1 MGFEGKAYMISTKY
15 SKDNKYSTDN
25 NSSLR
30 YNFALMA
37 LMLLLSPLSHAEV
50 YKTTTSEGQVVYT
63 DNINTAYQYN
73 KNSKNISV
81 LDKLPTQLQV
91 SSTTTQPATTST
103 SLNSQV
109 DNAAST
115 AADISLPDSLGDSL
129 TGRLSTQSISAS
141 QQGDYVLK
149 IVSPEVG
156 QTLRRGSQPIEI
168 NVALR
173 PSLKTGDRIVYQL
186 NNQTLATI
194 KDTSYTIATTT
205 LDPNPYTITVRVENV
220 LGEVIAQDTRAINL
234 ISNNVLYQKKRKA
247 IAEAQKKQTNQP
259 WYKKIL

>member
-1 MGFEGKAYMISTKY
+1 MGFEGKAYMILTKY
-15 SKDNKYSTDN
+15 STNN
-25 NSSLR
+25 NSGLR
-30 YNFALMA
+30 YSLILTALG
-37 LMLLLSPLSHAEV
+37 LLLSQLSHAEV
-50 YKTTTSEGQVVYT
+50 YKTITSDGQVVYT

-73 KNSKNISV
+73 KNSKTISV
-81 LDKLPTQLQV
+81 LDKLPTQSQV

-103 SLNSQV
+103 SLNNEV

-115 AADISLPDSLGDSL
+115 ATDNRLPDRLGDSL

-141 QQGDYVLK
+141 QQGDYVIK
-149 IVSPEVG
+149 IVSPEAG

-168 NVALR
+168 SVALT

-205 LDPNPYTITVRVENV
+205 LDPNPYTITVSVENV
-220 LGEVIAQDTRAINL
+220 LGEIIAQDTRTINL

-247 IAEAQKKQTNQP
+247 IAQAQKKKANQP

>member
-1 MGFEGKAYMISTKY
+1 MILTKY
-15 SKDNKYSTDN
+15 KSNN

-30 YNFALMA
+30 DNFALMA
-37 LMLLLSPLSHAEV
+37 LMLLLSQLSHAEV

-73 KNSKNISV
+73 KNSKTISV
-81 LDKLPTQLQV
+81 LDKLPTQSQV
-91 SSTTTQPATTST
+91 SSTTNQSTTTSND
-103 SLNSQV
+103 LNNEV

-115 AADISLPDSLGDSL
+115 ATDNRLPNS
-129 TGRLSTQSISAS
+129 LSTQSISAS
-141 QQGDYVLK
+141 QQGDYVVK
-149 IVSPEVG
+149 IVAPAAG

-168 NVALR
+168 SVALT
-173 PSLKTGDRIVYQL
+173 PSLKTGDRVVYQL

-220 LGEVIAQDTRAINL
+220 LGEIIAQDSRAVNL
-234 ISNNVLYQKKRKA
+234 ISNNVLYQKQRKA
-247 IAEAQKKQTNQP
+247 IAQAQKKKANQP

>member
-1 MGFEGKAYMISTKY
+1 MILT
-15 SKDNKYSTDN
+15 KYSTDN
-25 NSSLR
+25 NTSLR
-30 YNFALMA
+30 DNFALMA
-37 LMLLLSPLSHAEV
+37 LMLLLSQLSHAEV

-73 KNSKNISV
+73 KNSKTISV
-81 LDKLPTQLQV
+81 LDKLSTQSQV
-91 SSTTTQPATTST
+91 SSTTNQSTTTST
-103 SLNSQV
+103 SLNNQV
-109 DNAAST
+109 DNAVST
-115 AADISLPDSLGDSL
+115 TTDSRLPDSLSDS
-129 TGRLSTQSISAS
+129 LSTQSISAS
-141 QQGDYVLK
+141 QQGDYVIK
-149 IVSPEVG
+149 IVSPEAG
-156 QTLRRGSQPIEI
+156 QTLRRGSQSIEI
-168 NVALR
+168 NVALT

-205 LDPNPYTITVRVENV
+205 LDPNPYTITVSVENV

-247 IAEAQKKQTNQP
+247 IAEAQKKQANQP

>member
-1 MGFEGKAYMISTKY
+1 MILTKY
-15 SKDNKYSTDN
+15 KSNN

-30 YNFALMA
+30 YSYNFALMA
-37 LMLLLSPLSHAEV
+37 SMLLLSQLSHAEV
-50 YKTTTSEGQVVYT
+50 YKTTTLDGQVVYT

-73 KNSKNISV
+73 KNSKSISV
-81 LDKLPTQLQV
+81 LDKLPTQSQV
-91 SSTTTQPATTST
+91 SSTTNQSTTTSNN
-103 SLNSQV
+103 LNNEV
-109 DNAAST
+109 NNAAST
-115 AADISLPDSLGDSL
+115 ATDNRLPDSL

-141 QQGDYVLK
+141 QQGDYVLN
-149 IVSPEVG
+149 IVSPEAG

-168 NVALR
+168 NVALT

-194 KDTSYTIATTT
+194 KATSYTIATTT
-205 LDPNPYTITVRVENV
+205 LDPNPYTITVGVENV
-220 LGEVIAQDTRAINL
+220 LGEVIAQDTRAITL

-247 IAEAQKKQTNQP
+247 IAQAQKKKANQP

>member
-1 MGFEGKAYMISTKY
+1 M
-15 SKDNKYSTDN
+15 
-25 NSSLR
+25 
-30 YNFALMA
+30 
-37 LMLLLSPLSHAEV
+37 
-50 YKTTTSEGQVVYT
+50 VYT

-73 KNSKNISV
+73 KSSKNISV
-81 LDKLPTQLQV
+81 LDKLPTQSQV

-103 SLNSQV
+103 SLNNQV
-109 DNAAST
+109 NNAASK
-115 AADISLPDSLGDSL
+115 AADIRLPDSL

-149 IVSPEVG
+149 IVSPKAG

-168 NVALR
+168 NVALT

-186 NNQTLATI
+186 NNQTLATM
-194 KDTSYTIATTT
+194 KATSYTIATTT
-205 LDPNPYTITVRVENV
+205 LDPNPYTITVSVENV
-220 LGEVIAQDTRAINL
+220 LGEIIAQDTRAITL

-247 IAEAQKKQTNQP
+247 IAQAQKKQANQP

>member
-1 MGFEGKAYMISTKY
+1 MILTKY
-15 SKDNKYSTDN
+15 KSNN

-30 YNFALMA
+30 DNFALMA
-37 LMLLLSPLSHAEV
+37 LMLLLSQLSHAEV

-73 KNSKNISV
+73 KNSKTISV
-81 LDKLPTQLQV
+81 LDKLPTQSQV

-103 SLNSQV
+103 SLNNEV

-115 AADISLPDSLGDSL
+115 ATDNRLPNS
-129 TGRLSTQSISAS
+129 LSTQSISAS
-141 QQGDYVLK
+141 QQGDYVIK
-149 IVSPEVG
+149 IVSPEAG

-168 NVALR
+168 NVALT

-205 LDPNPYTITVRVENV
+205 LDPNPYTITVGVENI
-220 LGEVIAQDTRAINL
+220 LGEVIAQDTRAIYL

-247 IAEAQKKQTNQP
+247 IAEAQKKKANQP

>member
-1 MGFEGKAYMISTKY
+1 MILTKY
-15 SKDNKYSTDN
+15 KSD

-30 YNFALMA
+30 DNFALTA
-37 LMLLLSPLSHAEV
+37 VVLLLSQLSHAEV

-73 KNSKNISV
+73 KSSKNISV
-81 LDKLPTQLQV
+81 LDKLPTQSQV

-103 SLNSQV
+103 SLNNQV
-109 DNAAST
+109 NNAASK
-115 AADISLPDSLGDSL
+115 AADIRLPDSL

-149 IVSPEVG
+149 IVSPKAG

-168 NVALR
+168 NVALT

-186 NNQTLATI
+186 NNQTLATM
-194 KDTSYTIATTT
+194 KATSYTIATTT

-220 LGEVIAQDTRAINL
+220 LGEIIAQDTRAITL

-247 IAEAQKKQTNQP
+247 IAQAQKKQANQP

>member
-1 MGFEGKAYMISTKY
+1 MILTKY
-15 SKDNKYSTDN
+15 KSD

-30 YNFALMA
+30 DNFALTA
-37 LMLLLSPLSHAEV
+37 VVLLLSQLSHAEV

-81 LDKLPTQLQV
+81 LDKLPTQSQV

-103 SLNSQV
+103 SLNNQV

-115 AADISLPDSLGDSL
+115 AIDTRLPDSLGDSL

-149 IVSPEVG
+149 IVSPKAG

-168 NVALR
+168 NVALT

-186 NNQTLATI
+186 NNQTLATM
-194 KDTSYTIATTT
+194 KATSYTIATTT

-220 LGEVIAQDTRAINL
+220 LGEIIAQDTRAINL

-247 IAEAQKKQTNQP
+247 IAQAQKKQANQP

>member
-1 MGFEGKAYMISTKY
+1 MTLT
-15 SKDNKYSTDN
+15 KYSTDH

-30 YNFALMA
+30 YSFILTAVV
-37 LMLLLSPLSHAEV
+37 LLLSQLSHAEV
-50 YKTTTSEGQVVYT
+50 YKTTTSDGQVVYT

-73 KNSKNISV
+73 KNSKTISV
-81 LDKLPTQLQV
+81 LDKLSTQSQV
-91 SSTTTQPATTST
+91 SSTNNQSTTTST
-103 SLNSQV
+103 SLNNQV
-109 DNAAST
+109 DNAVST
-115 AADISLPDSLGDSL
+115 TTDNRLPDSLGDSL
-129 TGRLSTQSISAS
+129 TARLSTQSISAS

-156 QTLRRGSQPIEI
+156 QTLRRGSQPIEVS
-168 NVALR
+168 VALT

-205 LDPNPYTITVRVENV
+205 LDPNPYTITVSVENV
-220 LGEVIAQDTRAINL
+220 LGEVIAQDTRVINL

-247 IAEAQKKQTNQP
+247 IAQAQKKKANQP

>member
-1 MGFEGKAYMISTKY
+1 MGFEGKAYMILKKY
-15 SKDNKYSTDN
+15 NTDN
-25 NSSLR
+25 NSGLCYSD
-30 YNFALMA
+30 NFVLIA
-37 LMLLLSPLSHAEV
+37 LMLLLSQLSHAEV

-81 LDKLPTQLQV
+81 LDKLSTQSQV
-91 SSTTTQPATTST
+91 SSTTTQPATTSS
-103 SLNSQV
+103 SLNNQV
-109 DNAAST
+109 NNAAST
-115 AADISLPDSLGDSL
+115 ATDNRLPDSLGDSL
-129 TGRLSTQSISAS
+129 TDRLSTQAILAS
-141 QQGDYVLK
+141 QQGDYVVK
-149 IVSPEVG
+149 IVAPAAG

-168 NVALR
+168 NVALT

-205 LDPNPYTITVRVENV
+205 LDPNPYTLTVSVENV
-220 LGEVIAQDTRAINL
+220 LGEIIAQDTRAITL

-247 IAEAQKKQTNQP
+247 IAQAQKKKANQP

>member
-1 MGFEGKAYMISTKY
+1 MILT
-15 SKDNKYSTDN
+15 KYSTDN

-30 YNFALMA
+30 YSFALMA
-37 LMLLLSPLSHAEV
+37 LMLLLSQLSHAQV

-81 LDKLPTQLQV
+81 LDKLSTQSQV
-91 SSTTTQPATTST
+91 SSTINQSTTTSNN
-103 SLNSQV
+103 LNNEV

-115 AADISLPDSLGDSL
+115 ATDDRLPASL
-129 TGRLSTQSISAS
+129 TDRLSTQSISAS
-141 QQGDYVLK
+141 QQGDYLLR
-149 IVSPEVG
+149 IVSPEAG

-168 NVALR
+168 NVALT

-205 LDPNPYTITVRVENV
+205 LDPNPYTITVGVENV
-220 LGEVIAQDTRAINL
+220 LGEVIAQDTRTINL

-247 IAEAQKKQTNQP
+247 IAEAQKKQANQP

>member
-1 MGFEGKAYMISTKY
+1 MILTKY
-15 SKDNKYSTDN
+15 STNN
-25 NSSLR
+25 NSDLR
-30 YNFALMA
+30 YSLILTAVV
-37 LMLLLSPLSHAEV
+37 LLLSQLSHAEV

-73 KNSKNISV
+73 KNSKSISV
-81 LDKLPTQLQV
+81 LDKLPTQSQV
-91 SSTTTQPATTST
+91 SATTNQSATTSI
-103 SLNSQV
+103 SLNNQV

-115 AADISLPDSLGDSL
+115 AIDTRLPDSLGDSL

-141 QQGDYVLK
+141 QQGDYVLN
-149 IVSPEVG
+149 IVSPEAG

-168 NVALR
+168 NVALT

-194 KDTSYTIATTT
+194 KATSYTIATTT
-205 LDPNPYTITVRVENV
+205 LDPNPYTITVGVENV
-220 LGEVIAQDTRAINL
+220 LGEIIAQDTRAITL

-247 IAEAQKKQTNQP
+247 IAQAQKKQANQP

>member
-1 MGFEGKAYMISTKY
+1 MILTKY
-15 SKDNKYSTDN
+15 KSD

-30 YNFALMA
+30 YSYNFALTA
-37 LMLLLSPLSHAEV
+37 LMLLLSQLSHAEV

-103 SLNSQV
+103 SLNNQV
-109 DNAAST
+109 DNAASR
-115 AADISLPDSLGDSL
+115 DIDNRLPDSLN
-129 TGRLSTQSISAS
+129 GRLSIQSISAS
-141 QQGDYVLK
+141 QQGDYVLR
-149 IVSPEVG
+149 IVSPEAG

-168 NVALR
+168 NVALT

-205 LDPNPYTITVRVENV
+205 LDPNPYTITVSVENV
-220 LGEVIAQDTRAINL
+220 LGEVIAQDTRAITL

-247 IAEAQKKQTNQP
+247 IAEAQKKKANQP

>member
-1 MGFEGKAYMISTKY
+1 MPKQLEPESMEAMRIDKWLWAARFFKT
-15 SKDNKYSTDN
+15 
-25 NSSLR
+25 R
-30 YNFALMA
+30 ALA
-37 LMLLLSPLSHAEV
+37 QKHIELGRV
-50 YKTTTSEGQVVYT
+50 QVNGAKV
-63 DNINTAYQYN
+63 

-81 LDKLPTQLQV
+81 LDKLPTQSQV

-103 SLNSQV
+103 SLNNEV

-115 AADISLPDSLGDSL
+115 ATDNRLPDSLGDSL

-141 QQGDYVLK
+141 QQGDYVIK
-149 IVSPEVG
+149 IVAPEAG

-168 NVALR
+168 SVALT

-205 LDPNPYTITVRVENV
+205 LDPNPYTITVSVENV
-220 LGEVIAQDTRAINL
+220 LGEVIAQDTRAITL

-247 IAEAQKKQTNQP
+247 IAQAQKKKANET
-259 WYKKIL
+259 WYKKLL

>member
-1 MGFEGKAYMISTKY
+1 MILTKY
-15 SKDNKYSTDN
+15 KSNN

-37 LMLLLSPLSHAEV
+37 LMLLLSQLSHAEV

-73 KNSKNISV
+73 KSSKNISV
-81 LDKLPTQLQV
+81 LDKLPTQSQV

-103 SLNSQV
+103 SLNNQV
-109 DNAAST
+109 NNAASK
-115 AADISLPDSLGDSL
+115 AADIRLPDSL

-149 IVSPEVG
+149 IVSPKAG

-168 NVALR
+168 NVALT

-186 NNQTLATI
+186 NNQTLATM
-194 KDTSYTIATTT
+194 KATSYTIATTT

-220 LGEVIAQDTRAINL
+220 LGEIIAQDTRAINL

-247 IAEAQKKQTNQP
+247 IAQAQKKKANQP

>member
-1 MGFEGKAYMISTKY
+1 MILT
-15 SKDNKYSTDN
+15 KYSTDN
-25 NSSLR
+25 NSGLR
-30 YNFALMA
+30 YSFILTALG
-37 LMLLLSPLSHAEV
+37 LLLSQLSHAEV

-73 KNSKNISV
+73 KSSKNISV
-81 LDKLPTQLQV
+81 LDKLPTQSQV

-103 SLNSQV
+103 SLNNQV
-109 DNAAST
+109 NNAASK
-115 AADISLPDSLGDSL
+115 AADIRLPDSL

-149 IVSPEVG
+149 IVSPKAG

-168 NVALR
+168 NVALT

-194 KDTSYTIATTT
+194 KATSYTIATTT
-205 LDPNPYTITVRVENV
+205 LDPNPYTITVGVENV
-220 LGEVIAQDTRAINL
+220 LGEVIARDTRAITL

-247 IAEAQKKQTNQP
+247 IAQAQKKQANQP

>member
-1 MGFEGKAYMISTKY
+1 MILTKY
-15 SKDNKYSTDN
+15 KSD

-30 YNFALMA
+30 DNFALTA
-37 LMLLLSPLSHAEV
+37 VVLLLSQLSHAEV

-73 KNSKNISV
+73 KSSKNISV
-81 LDKLPTQLQV
+81 LDKLPTQSQV

-103 SLNSQV
+103 SLNNQV
-109 DNAAST
+109 NNAASK
-115 AADISLPDSLGDSL
+115 AADIRLPDSL

-149 IVSPEVG
+149 IVSPKAG

-168 NVALR
+168 NVALT

-205 LDPNPYTITVRVENV
+205 LDPNPYTITVGV
-220 LGEVIAQDTRAINL
+220 
-234 ISNNVLYQKKRKA
+234 
-247 IAEAQKKQTNQP
+247 
-259 WYKKIL
+259 

>member
-1 MGFEGKAYMISTKY
+1 MGFEGKNQMILTKY
-15 SKDNKYSTDN
+15 KSD

-30 YNFALMA
+30 YSFTLTAVV
-37 LMLLLSPLSHAEV
+37 LLLSPLSHAEV

-81 LDKLPTQLQV
+81 LDKLSTQSQV
-91 SSTTTQPATTST
+91 SSTTNQSTTTSNN
-103 SLNSQV
+103 LNNEV

-115 AADISLPDSLGDSL
+115 ATDNRLPYRLGDSL
-129 TGRLSTQSISAS
+129 TDRLSTQSISAT
-141 QQGDYVLK
+141 QQGDYILN
-149 IVSPEVG
+149 IVSPEAG
-156 QTLRRGSQPIEI
+156 QTLRRGSQPIKI
-168 NVALR
+168 NVALT
-173 PSLKTGDRIVYQL
+173 PSLKTGDRIVFQL

-205 LDPNPYTITVRVENV
+205 LDPNPYTITVGVENI

-234 ISNNVLYQKKRKA
+234 ISNNVLYQKQRKA
-247 IAEAQKKQTNQP
+247 IAQAKKKKANQP

>member
-1 MGFEGKAYMISTKY
+1 MILTKY
-15 SKDNKYSTDN
+15 KSD

-30 YNFALMA
+30 DNFALTA
-37 LMLLLSPLSHAEV
+37 VVLLLSQLSHAEV

-73 KNSKNISV
+73 KSSKNISV
-81 LDKLPTQLQV
+81 LDKLPTQSQV

-103 SLNSQV
+103 SLNNQV
-109 DNAAST
+109 NNAASK
-115 AADISLPDSLGDSL
+115 AADIRLPDSL

-149 IVSPEVG
+149 IVSPEAG

-168 NVALR
+168 NVALT

-194 KDTSYTIATTT
+194 KATSYTIATTT

-220 LGEVIAQDTRAINL
+220 LGEIIAQDTRAINL

-247 IAEAQKKQTNQP
+247 IAQAQKKKANQP

>member
-1 MGFEGKAYMISTKY
+1 MILT
-15 SKDNKYSTDN
+15 KYSTDN
-25 NSSLR
+25 NSGLR
-30 YNFALMA
+30 YSFILTALG
-37 LMLLLSPLSHAEV
+37 LLLSQLSHAEV

-73 KNSKNISV
+73 KSSKNISV
-81 LDKLPTQLQV
+81 LDKLPTQSQV

-103 SLNSQV
+103 SLNNQV

-115 AADISLPDSLGDSL
+115 ATDNRLPDS
-129 TGRLSTQSISAS
+129 LSTQSISAS
-141 QQGDYVLK
+141 QQGDYVIK
-149 IVSPEVG
+149 IVSPEAG

-168 NVALR
+168 NVALT

-205 LDPNPYTITVRVENV
+205 LDPNPYTITVGVENV
-220 LGEVIAQDTRAINL
+220 LGEVIARDTRAITL

-247 IAEAQKKQTNQP
+247 IAQAQKKQANQP

>member
-1 MGFEGKAYMISTKY
+1 MILTKY
-15 SKDNKYSTDN
+15 KSNN

-30 YNFALMA
+30 DNFVLTAVV
-37 LMLLLSPLSHAEV
+37 LLLSQLSHAEV

-73 KNSKNISV
+73 KNSKTISV
-81 LDKLPTQLQV
+81 LDKLPTQSQV

-103 SLNSQV
+103 SLNNQV
-109 DNAAST
+109 DNAVST
-115 AADISLPDSLGDSL
+115 AIETRLPDSLGDSL

-141 QQGDYVLK
+141 QQGDYVIK
-149 IVSPEVG
+149 IVSPEAG

-168 NVALR
+168 NVALT
-173 PSLKTGDRIVYQL
+173 PSLKTGDRVVYQL

-205 LDPNPYTITVRVENV
+205 LDPNPYTITVSVENV
-220 LGEVIAQDTRAINL
+220 LGEVIAQDTLAITL

-247 IAEAQKKQTNQP
+247 IAQAQKKKANQP

>member
-1 MGFEGKAYMISTKY
+1 MGFEGKAYMILK
-15 SKDNKYSTDN
+15 KYSTDH

-37 LMLLLSPLSHAEV
+37 LGLLLSQLSHAEV
-50 YKTTTSEGQVVYT
+50 YKTTTLEGQVVYT

-81 LDKLPTQLQV
+81 LDKLPTQSQV
-91 SSTTTQPATTST
+91 SATTNQSATTSI
-103 SLNSQV
+103 SLNNQV

-115 AADISLPDSLGDSL
+115 AIDTRLPDSLGDSL

-141 QQGDYVLK
+141 QQGDYVIK
-149 IVSPEVG
+149 IVSPEAG

-168 NVALR
+168 SVALT
-173 PSLKTGDRIVYQL
+173 PSLKTGDRIIYQL

-194 KDTSYTIATTT
+194 KDTSYTIATTM
-205 LDPNPYTITVRVENV
+205 LDPNPYTITVGVENV
-220 LGEVIAQDTRAINL
+220 LGKVIAQDTRAITL

-247 IAEAQKKQTNQP
+247 IAQAQKKKANQP

>member
-1 MGFEGKAYMISTKY
+1 MILTKY
-15 SKDNKYSTDN
+15 KSD

-30 YNFALMA
+30 DNFALTA
-37 LMLLLSPLSHAEV
+37 VVLLLSQLSHAEV

-73 KNSKNISV
+73 KSSKNISV
-81 LDKLPTQLQV
+81 LDKLPTQSQV

-103 SLNSQV
+103 SLNNQV
-109 DNAAST
+109 NNAASK
-115 AADISLPDSLGDSL
+115 AADIRLPDSL

-149 IVSPEVG
+149 IVSPKAG

-168 NVALR
+168 NVALT

-205 LDPNPYTITVRVENV
+205 LDPNPYTITVGVENV
-220 LGEVIAQDTRAINL
+220 LGEVIAQDTRAITL

-247 IAEAQKKQTNQP
+247 IAQAQKKKANQP

>member
-1 MGFEGKAYMISTKY
+1 MILT
-15 SKDNKYSTDN
+15 KYSTDN

-30 YNFALMA
+30 YNFALTA
-37 LMLLLSPLSHAEV
+37 VVLLLSQLGHAEV

-73 KNSKNISV
+73 KSSKNISV
-81 LDKLPTQLQV
+81 LDKLPTQSQV

-103 SLNSQV
+103 SLNNQV
-109 DNAAST
+109 NNAAST
-115 AADISLPDSLGDSL
+115 AADSRLPDSLS
-129 TGRLSTQSISAS
+129 GRLSTQFISAS
-141 QQGDYVLK
+141 QQGDYVIK
-149 IVSPEVG
+149 IVSPEAG

-168 NVALR
+168 NVALT

-186 NNQTLATI
+186 NNQTLATT

-205 LDPNPYTITVRVENV
+205 LDPNPYTITVSVENV
-220 LGEVIAQDTRAINL
+220 LGEVITQDTRAITL

-247 IAEAQKKQTNQP
+247 IAQAQKKKANQP

>member
-1 MGFEGKAYMISTKY
+1 MILTKY
-15 SKDNKYSTDN
+15 KSD

-30 YNFALMA
+30 DNFALTA
-37 LMLLLSPLSHAEV
+37 VVLLLSQLSHAEV

-73 KNSKNISV
+73 KSSKNISV
-81 LDKLPTQLQV
+81 LDKLPTQSQV

-103 SLNSQV
+103 SLNNQV
-109 DNAAST
+109 NNAASK
-115 AADISLPDSLGDSL
+115 AADSRLPDS
-129 TGRLSTQSISAS
+129 LSTQSISAS

-149 IVSPEVG
+149 IVSPKAG

-168 NVALR
+168 NVALT

-220 LGEVIAQDTRAINL
+220 LGEIIAQDTRAINL

-247 IAEAQKKQTNQP
+247 IAQAQKKKANQP

>member
-1 MGFEGKAYMISTKY
+1 MILK
-15 SKDNKYSTDN
+15 KYSTDH

-37 LMLLLSPLSHAEV
+37 LGLLLSQLSHAEV
-50 YKTTTSEGQVVYT
+50 YKTTTLEGQVVYT

-81 LDKLPTQLQV
+81 LDKLPTQSQV
-91 SSTTTQPATTST
+91 SATTNQSATTSI
-103 SLNSQV
+103 SLNNQV

-115 AADISLPDSLGDSL
+115 AIDTRLPDSLGDSL

-141 QQGDYVLK
+141 QQGDYVIK
-149 IVSPEVG
+149 IVSPEAG

-168 NVALR
+168 SVALT
-173 PSLKTGDRIVYQL
+173 PSLKTGDRIIYQL

-194 KDTSYTIATTT
+194 KDTSYTIATTM
-205 LDPNPYTITVRVENV
+205 LDPNPYTITVGVENV
-220 LGEVIAQDTRAINL
+220 LGKVIAQDTRAITL

-247 IAEAQKKQTNQP
+247 IAQAQKKKANQP

>member
-1 MGFEGKAYMISTKY
+1 MILTKY
-15 SKDNKYSTDN
+15 SRDNKYSTDN

-30 YNFALMA
+30 YSFILTAVV
-37 LMLLLSPLSHAEV
+37 LLLSPLSHAQV

-73 KNSKNISV
+73 KNSRNISV
-81 LDKLPTQLQV
+81 LDKLPIQSQV
-91 SSTTTQPATTST
+91 SSTINQSTTTSNN
-103 SLNSQV
+103 LNNEV

-115 AADISLPDSLGDSL
+115 ATDDRLPASLGDSL
-129 TGRLSTQSISAS
+129 TDRLSTQSISAS
-141 QQGDYVLK
+141 QQGDYVLN
-149 IVSPEVG
+149 IVSPEAG
-156 QTLRRGSQPIEI
+156 QTLRRGSQSIEI
-168 NVALR
+168 NVALT

-205 LDPNPYTITVRVENV
+205 LDPNPYTITVGVENV
-220 LGEVIAQDTRAINL
+220 LGEVIAQDTRDITL

-247 IAEAQKKQTNQP
+247 IAQAQKKKANQP

>member
-1 MGFEGKAYMISTKY
+1 MILTKY
-15 SKDNKYSTDN
+15 KFNNN

-30 YNFALMA
+30 FSFALMVSG
-37 LMLLLSPLSHAEV
+37 LLLSQLSHAEV

-81 LDKLPTQLQV
+81 LDKLSTQSQV
-91 SSTTTQPATTST
+91 SSTTNQSTTTS
-103 SLNSQV
+103 SNLNNEV
-109 DNAAST
+109 DNTAST
-115 AADISLPDSLGDSL
+115 ATDNRLPDS
-129 TGRLSTQSISAS
+129 LSTQSISAS
-141 QQGDYVLK
+141 QQGDYVIK
-149 IVSPEVG
+149 IVSPEAG

-168 NVALR
+168 NVALT

-186 NNQTLATI
+186 NNQTLATT

-220 LGEVIAQDTRAINL
+220 LGEIIAQDTRAINL

-247 IAEAQKKQTNQP
+247 IAQAQKKQANQP

>member
-1 MGFEGKAYMISTKY
+1 MGFEGKAYMILTKY
-15 SKDNKYSTDN
+15 SRDNKYTTDN

-30 YNFALMA
+30 YSFILTAVV
-37 LMLLLSPLSHAEV
+37 LLLSPLSHAQV
-50 YKTTTSEGQVVYT
+50 YKTTTSDGQVVYT

-81 LDKLPTQLQV
+81 LDKLPTQSQV
-91 SSTTTQPATTST
+91 SSTTQPATTST
-103 SLNSQV
+103 SLNNQV
-109 DNAAST
+109 NNAASR
-115 AADISLPDSLGDSL
+115 AADTRLPDS
-129 TGRLSTQSISAS
+129 LSTQSISAS
-141 QQGDYVLK
+141 QQGDYVIK
-149 IVSPEVG
+149 IVSPKAG

-168 NVALR
+168 NVALT

-205 LDPNPYTITVRVENV
+205 LDPNPYTITVGVENV
-220 LGEVIAQDTRAINL
+220 LGEIIAQDTRTINL

-247 IAEAQKKQTNQP
+247 IAEAQKKQANQP

>member
-1 MGFEGKAYMISTKY
+1 MILT
-15 SKDNKYSTDN
+15 KYSTDN
-25 NSSLR
+25 NSGLR
-30 YNFALMA
+30 YSFILTALG
-37 LMLLLSPLSHAEV
+37 LLLSQLSHAEV

-73 KNSKNISV
+73 KSSKNISV
-81 LDKLPTQLQV
+81 LDKLPTQSQV

-103 SLNSQV
+103 SLNNQV
-109 DNAAST
+109 NNAASK
-115 AADISLPDSLGDSL
+115 AADIRLPDSL

-149 IVSPEVG
+149 IVSPKAG

-168 NVALR
+168 NVALT

-205 LDPNPYTITVRVENV
+205 LDPNPYTITVGVENV
-220 LGEVIAQDTRAINL
+220 LGEVIARDTRAITL

-247 IAEAQKKQTNQP
+247 IAQAQKKQANQP

>member
-1 MGFEGKAYMISTKY
+1 MGFEGKAYMILK
-15 SKDNKYSTDN
+15 KYSTDH

-37 LMLLLSPLSHAEV
+37 LGLLLSQLSHAEV
-50 YKTTTSEGQVVYT
+50 YKTITSEGQVVYT

-81 LDKLPTQLQV
+81 LDKLPTQSQV
-91 SSTTTQPATTST
+91 SSTTNQSTTTST
-103 SLNSQV
+103 SLNNQV
-109 DNAAST
+109 DNAVST
-115 AADISLPDSLGDSL
+115 ATDNRLPDSLGDSL
-129 TGRLSTQSISAS
+129 TDRLSTQSISAS
-141 QQGDYVLK
+141 HQGDYVLN
-149 IVSPEVG
+149 IVSPEAG
-156 QTLRRGSQPIEI
+156 QTLRRGSQPIEVS
-168 NVALR
+168 VALT

-205 LDPNPYTITVRVENV
+205 LDPNPYTITVSVENI
-220 LGEVIAQDTRAINL
+220 LGEVIAHDTRAITL

-247 IAEAQKKQTNQP
+247 IAQAQKKKANQP

>member
-1 MGFEGKAYMISTKY
+1 M
-15 SKDNKYSTDN
+15 
-25 NSSLR
+25 
-30 YNFALMA
+30 
-37 LMLLLSPLSHAEV
+37 
-50 YKTTTSEGQVVYT
+50 
-63 DNINTAYQYN
+63 
-73 KNSKNISV
+73 
-81 LDKLPTQLQV
+81 LDKLPTQSQV

-103 SLNSQV
+103 SLNNEV

-115 AADISLPDSLGDSL
+115 ATDNRLPDSL

-141 QQGDYVLK
+141 HQGDYVLN
-149 IVSPEVG
+149 IVSPEAG

-168 NVALR
+168 NVALT

-205 LDPNPYTITVRVENV
+205 LDPNPYTITVGVENV
-220 LGEVIAQDTRAINL
+220 LGEVIAQDTRAITL

-247 IAEAQKKQTNQP
+247 IAQVQKKKANQP